1 MERTGPTAEE
11 AGLAGLPGTAQA
23 SSDEAEG
30 GVGGVN
36 FAKGQGEEG
45 TRTSG
50 AEETLKLRREQLELE
65 ALELDL
71 AERREKQAERA
82 LRIKERERELAERGK
97 GDLEVTRDATP
108 ETMSSVS
115 MSRGDDDT
123 KEISTS
129 VPDSDKQLAGSGPS
143 GELAKMVAVMR
154 QQSTG
159 VQQGFASELGDLE
172 QQTASAAD
180 DKRKRLH
187 AARTLAELA
196 VREARTSRVTELA
209 NLVAVALSLVKKST
223 DVLDHLVLLLVVG
236 FGV

>member
-1 MERTGPTAEE
+1 
-11 AGLAGLPGTAQA
+11 
-23 SSDEAEG
+23 
-30 GVGGVN
+30 VGGVN